1 MLAFESACLSA
12 SQIKR
17 ETSMQR
23 SIDPSRKHITRRTM
37 LVAGAAMAATPALAE
52 DCHIGPPP
60 HDKGPRVWMDLDQV
74 ELDAAYDQ
82 AFYAPL
88 QPQISAR
95 RASNSAALRARLG
108 EPRRDS
114 YGPTEVEKLNI
125 HRTQRPNAPI
135 FVFIHGG
142 AWLG

>member
-1 MLAFESACLSA
+1 
-12 SQIKR
+12 
-17 ETSMQR
+17 MQR
-23 SIDPSRKHITRRTM
+23 SVDSSRKHITRRTM

-95 RASNSAALRARLG
+95 RALRWSAAAAR
-108 EPRRDS
+108 
-114 YGPTEVEKLNI
+114 
-125 HRTQRPNAPI
+125 
-135 FVFIHGG
+135 
-142 AWLG
+142 